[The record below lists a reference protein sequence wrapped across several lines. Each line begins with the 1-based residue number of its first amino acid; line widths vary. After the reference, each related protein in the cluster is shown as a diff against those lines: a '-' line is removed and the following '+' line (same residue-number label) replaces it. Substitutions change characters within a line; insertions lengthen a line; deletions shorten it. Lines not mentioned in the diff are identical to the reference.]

1 MNKSK
6 VYQVPD
12 EEFKEI
18 IASSFT
24 YSDCLRKMG
33 LGTDGGSSRDA
44 LKRRIKELGC
54 STEHFNPYV
63 NNNGEKNKVP
73 LLQILVENSTYTSTS
88 GLKERLL
95 SEGLIEY
102 KCEKCGISEWQ
113 GKPLSLHLDH
123 KNGVNNDNRLSNLRL
138 LCPNCHSQTDTYA
151 GKNTKELRQKASEKL
166 ALTKEHFYCEVCKKE
181 VYPGSAYCAEH
192 RPYKT
197 KIEWP
202 DREILK
208 EKIRNTPFIVLAK
221 ELGVSDKAIV
231 KRCKKYGL
239 PSKASEIKKIS
250 DEDWINI

>member
-6 VYQVPD
+6 IYEVPD
-12 EEFKEI
+12 EEFKEL

-24 YSDCLRKMG
+24 YSDCLRKFG
-33 LGTDGGSSRDA
+33 LCTDGGSSRDA

-54 STEHFNPYV
+54 STEHFNPYI
-63 NNNGEKNKVP
+63 NNNGEKHKLP
-73 LLQILVENSTYTSTS
+73 LDKILVENSTYSNTS

-113 GKPLSLHLDH
+113 GAPISLHLDH
-123 KNGVNNDNRLSNLRL
+123 KNGVNNDHRLSNLRL

-151 GKNTKELRQKASEKL
+151 GKNTKELRQKATEKL
-166 ALTKEHFYCEVCKKE
+166 NATKEHFYCKICGKEIYMGSSYCK
-181 VYPGSAYCAEH
+181 EH
-192 RPYKT
+192 YVRPT
-197 KIEWP
+197 KITWP
-202 DREILK
+202 DRKALK
-208 EKIRNTPFIVLAK
+208 KKIRTTPFVKIAK

-239 PSKASEIKKIS
+239 PSKTSEIKKIS